1 MRCIAFVLAVT
12 FALPVAAADDRMR
25 TVVIGLTARRGV
37 DDKQLAALLSDVVQ
51 GVYTKDPKRIVIGR
65 DDLQRVLDLEAEK
78 AQLGCDND
86 KCLAEVGAALDAQRL
101 VTGSID
107 KIGDGYMV
115 TLSEID
121 AKTLEAVGREQERV
135 KNDENALVDAVTRL
149 AQTLVNKGGVGVAS
163 SVVGN
168 AGSLEIL
175 TDPRGAQIL
184 LAGNNMGTT
193 PTKIDNL
200 STGNQKLRLLRDDY
214 EPVEVEVPIYAGGV
228 TKVNAEM
235 RILRALAEKN
245 LEARR
250 ASWRERD
257 QWNTIGGWTKAGI
270 GGVVAAGGTLLAISG
285 GVDRIVTGQGGNGVA
300 FTGLA
305 VGGLGAAVLAWGVVD
320 LLNPPAPPVP
330 EWEIERK
337 VVVTPPSGQ
346 GEKKVHVLQHA
357 VSAPT
362 TQAER

>member
-1 MRCIAFVLAVT
+1 
-12 FALPVAAADDRMR
+12 
-25 TVVIGLTARRGV
+25 
-37 DDKQLAALLSDVVQ
+37 
-51 GVYTKDPKRIVIGR
+51 
-65 DDLQRVLDLEAEK
+65 
-78 AQLGCDND
+78 
-86 KCLAEVGAALDAQRL
+86 
-101 VTGSID
+101 
-107 KIGDGYMV
+107 MV